1 MSSIPS
7 ALASAPPSSVATT
20 AAPASDRR
28 AYRMSS
34 LDLLRGLV
42 IVVMALDHV
51 RDSFMFGAVQDPTA
65 DPNVSPLLFATRWI
79 THFCAPTFVFLAGTS
94 AGLMARRRSPTDL
107 ASFLLT
113 RGLWLILLEVLVI
126 STATSFAPT
135 GVEGFGGRIYIHLQ
149 VIWVIGASM
158 MILAGA
164 QFLGRRA
171 CLAIGAAIV
180 LGHNLLDSVWP
191 AAMMSASTAPLWA
204 VLHARQFY
212 DVGPFAI
219 YFNYSLLPWSG
230 VMFLGYGAAGLFELP
245 PQQRD
250 QWLLRIGVIL
260 VVAFILLRALNGYGD
275 PHPWAVNPDRTA
287 ASVMS
292 FLATTKYP
300 PSLLYLLMTLGPAA
314 ILCAFAD
321 RFRGPI
327 KDALVTLGR
336 APLAFYVAHFYLI
349 HVGAI
354 VVGIVQGFTAEQFL
368 TPYRFFPKGYGVSLF
383 GVYLVWITLVVI
395 LYPLCRWVAAV
406 KARRQDWWLSYV

>member
-1 MSSIPS
+1 MSAIQPTI
-7 ALASAPPSSVATT
+7 ASTISSTTAAT

-28 AYRMSS
+28 SYRMSS

-51 RDSFMFGAVQDPTA
+51 RDYFMLSAVQDPTA

-94 AGLMARRRSPTDL
+94 AGLMARRRNPREL

-113 RGLWLILLEVLVI
+113 RGLWLIALEVLVI
-126 STATSFAPT
+126 STAASFSPT
-135 GVEGFGGRIYIHLQ
+135 GVDGFGGRTYVNLQ

-158 MILAGA
+158 VILAGA

-171 CLAIGAAIV
+171 CLAIGAAIL
-180 LGHNLLDSVWP
+180 LGHNLLDAIWP
-191 AAMMSASTAPLWA
+191 ATMSSASTAPVWA
-204 VLHARQFY
+204 ALHSRQFY

-219 YFNYSLLPWSG
+219 FFNYPLLPWTG

-245 PQQRD
+245 AQQRD
-250 QWLLRIGVIL
+250 RWLLRIGVSL
-260 VVAFILLRALNGYGD
+260 VIAFILIRALNVYGD
-275 PHPWAVNPDRTA
+275 PKPWDAT
-287 ASVMS
+287 SIMS

-300 PSLLYLLMTLGPAA
+300 PSLLYVLMTLGPAA

-336 APLAFYVAHFYLI
+336 APLAFYIAHVYLI
-349 HVGAI
+349 HTVAI
-354 VVGIVQGFTAEQFL
+354 LVGIAQGFAAQQFL
-368 TPYRFFPKGYGVSLF
+368 TAYRFFPKGYGVNLL
-383 GVYLVWITLVVI
+383 GVYLIWIAVVAI
-395 LYPLCRWVAAV
+395 LYPFCRWVAAV

>member
-1 MSSIPS
+1 
-7 ALASAPPSSVATT
+7 
-20 AAPASDRR
+20 
-28 AYRMSS
+28 MSS

-94 AGLMARRRSPTDL
+94 AGLMSRRRSPTEL

-135 GVEGFGGRIYIHLQ
+135 GVDGFGGRIYIHLQ

-219 YFNYSLLPWSG
+219 YFNYSLLPWCG
-230 VMFLGYGAAGLFELP
+230 VMFLGYGAAGVFELP
-245 PQQRD
+245 PEQRD
-250 QWLLRIGVIL
+250 QRLLRIGVTL
-260 VVAFILLRALNGYGD
+260 VSAFILLRALNVYGD
-275 PHPWAVNPDRTA
+275 PHPWAVNPSRTA
-287 ASVMS
+287 ASIMS

-321 RFRGPI
+321 RFRGSI

-336 APLAFYVAHFYLI
+336 APLAFYLAHFYLI

-354 VVGIVQGFTAEQFL
+354 LVGVAQGFAAEQFF

-383 GVYLVWITLVVI
+383 GVYLIWITLVVI

-406 KARRQDWWLSYV
+406 KARRQDWWLSYI

>member
-1 MSSIPS
+1 MSAIPS
-7 ALASAPPSSVATT
+7 TVANPPISTAAAT

-94 AGLMARRRSPTDL
+94 AGLMARRRSPTEL

-113 RGLWLILLEVLVI
+113 RGLWLIVLEVLVI

-135 GVEGFGGRIYIHLQ
+135 GVDGFGGRIYIHLQ

-171 CLAIGAAIV
+171 CLAIGAAIL
-180 LGHNLLDSVWP
+180 LGHNLLDGIWP

-219 YFNYSLLPWSG
+219 YFNYSLLPWLG
-230 VMFLGYGAAGLFELP
+230 VMFLGYGTAGIFELP

-250 QWLLRIGVIL
+250 QRLLRIGVSL
-260 VVAFILLRALNGYGD
+260 VIAFILLRALNVYGD
-275 PHPWAVNPDRTA
+275 PHPWAVNPSRTA
-287 ASVMS
+287 ASIMS

-300 PSLLYLLMTLGPAA
+300 PSLLYLLMALGPGA

-336 APLAFYVAHFYLI
+336 APLAFYIPHFYLI

-354 VVGIVQGFTAEQFL
+354 LLGIAQGFTAEQFL
-368 TPYRFFPKGYGVSLF
+368 TPYRFFPKGYGVSLW
-383 GVYLVWITLVVI
+383 GVYLIWITLVVI

-406 KARRQDWWLSYV
+406 KARRQDWWLSYI